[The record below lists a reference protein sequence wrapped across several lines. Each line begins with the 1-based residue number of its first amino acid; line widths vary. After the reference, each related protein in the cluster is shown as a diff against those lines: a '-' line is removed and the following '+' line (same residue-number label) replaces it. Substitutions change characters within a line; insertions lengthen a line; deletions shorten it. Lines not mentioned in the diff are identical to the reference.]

1 MVYCDQDMCES
12 KLGRLMQAF
21 RADMPSE
28 WQMDEFIGMAEQMH
42 KEIEILRQAEKDAAR
57 YLWLRDE
64 SAFAHGNAPLVFFT
78 DANGDQ
84 IAFDFDGSSCSVLHD
99 EMLDAAIDEAM
110 QCSK

>member
-1 MVYCDQDMCES
+1 MIDLDNLERILELANDYVDDGLHFLTEPVSYGEL
-12 KLGRLMQAF
+12 KLLVERLI
-21 RADMPSE
+21 S
-28 WQMDEFIGMAEQMH
+28 
-42 KEIEILRQAEKDAAR
+42 AEKDAAR

-99 EMLDAAIDEAM
+99 EMLDAAIDEAI
-110 QCSK
+110 QCNK